1 MWAIISNAFQ
11 LTEETEIES
20 EGSAGCKSIR
30 LKNNNNIM
38 LQSVY
43 NNIVCF
49 EGFSKAN
56 QINDCN
62 ITKIFLGGG

>member
-38 LQSVY
+38 LQSVFNLFY
-43 NNIVCF
+43 CMF
-49 EGFSKAN
+49 
-56 QINDCN
+56 
-62 ITKIFLGGG
+62 

>member
-30 LKNNNNIM
+30 LKNNNNFM
-38 LQSVY
+38 LQSVLLY
-43 NNIVCF
+43 VLRVF
-49 EGFSKAN
+49 PKP
-56 QINDCN
+56 INDFA
-62 ITKIFLGGG
+62 I